1 MRTIITADGFTEE
14 FALPVGKHLLTVGTA
29 SRVLGARVRLEFSPD
44 SAMWFPIE
52 RVPDP
57 RSYNF
62 SVRIEGPVTIRAD
75 VYGEPPEPITF
86 ASYPLPGE

>member
-1 MRTIITADGFTEE
+1 MRTMITADGFTDG
-14 FALPVGKHLLTVGTA
+14 FDLPVGAHLLTVGTA
-29 SRVLGARVRLEFSPD
+29 SRDLGAGVKLEFSPD
-44 SAMWFPIE
+44 SVWFPIE
-52 RVPDP
+52 EVPDP
-57 RSYNF
+57 RYCNF